1 MAYRGK
7 LSHAQKFVLA
17 GTILGMI
24 VAVLVA
30 RDNRLVMFALC
41 AIGAIAGGV
50 AYAFWNKRQG
60 SRGG

>member
-7 LSHAQKFVLA
+7 LSHSQKFVLA
-17 GTILGMI
+17 GTVLGMI
-24 VAVLVA
+24 VAVLTA

-50 AYAFWNKRQG
+50 AYSF
-60 SRGG
+60 

>member
-7 LSHAQKFVLA
+7 LSHSQKFVLA
-17 GTILGMI
+17 GTVLGAVI
-24 VAVLVA
+24 AVLTA

-50 AYAFWNKRQG
+50 AYSFWTKRQPPPG
-60 SRGG
+60 